1 MFNSVGV
8 HPQLSHNVGASSGCW
23 WVLVSSDPSP
33 YPCTKKEAPGPIE
46 MTEGG
51 SDELFIWQYTT
62 WMRATFIQWWETC
75 MTCLSMKEGRKVVC
89 LFCFVLFCR
98 YEIHQT
104 RMLQIVFLVS
114 LESSLTMEGA
124 FGLVPWCLALW
135 RKSSW
140 LSMCGVEVKKHNIRV
155 VPSLVVL
162 YYGLHDRWKTM
173 QVTKHNRLYRNIELM
188 MGYDGTQKSVIY
200 DV

>member
-1 MFNSVGV
+1 M
-8 HPQLSHNVGASSGCW
+8 LVGAGFFWPLALPMYKKRSPRPHWNDRGREW
-23 WVLVSSDPSP
+23 WAIYL
-33 YPCTKKEAPGPIE
+33 AIHN
-46 MTEGG
+46 MNEGHLH
-51 SDELFIWQYTT
+51 SM
-62 WMRATFIQWWETC
+62 MRN
-75 MTCLSMKEGRKVVC
+75 MHDLSIYEGRKEGSLFV

-135 RKSSW
+135 CKSSW

-162 YYGLHDRWKTM
+162 YYGLHDR
-173 QVTKHNRLYRNIELM
+173 
-188 MGYDGTQKSVIY
+188 
-200 DV
+200 

>member
-1 MFNSVGV
+1 MWGHPVDVG
-8 HPQLSHNVGASSGCW
+8 GCW
-23 WVLVSSDPSP
+23 FTLTPRLTHVQKKKPQAPLKWQREGVMSYLFGNTQHEWGPPSFN
-33 YPCTKKEAPGPIE
+33 
-46 MTEGG
+46 
-51 SDELFIWQYTT
+51 DEKHD
-62 WMRATFIQWWETC
+62 
-75 MTCLSMKEGRKVVC
+75 LSIYEGRKEGS

-135 RKSSW
+135 CKSSW